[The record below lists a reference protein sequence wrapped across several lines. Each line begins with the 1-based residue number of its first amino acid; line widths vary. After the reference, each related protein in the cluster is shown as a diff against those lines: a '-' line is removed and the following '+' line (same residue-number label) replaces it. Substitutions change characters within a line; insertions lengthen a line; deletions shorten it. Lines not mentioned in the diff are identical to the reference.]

1 MPNFITHLLAAAV
14 AVTLALPAVAQD
26 DAPTADTV
34 VATVGG
40 TDITL
45 GHMLMVRAGLPEQY
59 QQLPPDVLWTGIL
72 DQLVQQEALSQSDD
86 ATETKRVTIALENE
100 RRALLASEAVAA
112 AASQDLSD
120 AAIQE
125 AYDAKYANAE
135 MGKEF
140 DASHILVETEEE
152 AQAVVA
158 ELEGGADFAAV
169 AKEKS
174 TGPSGPNGGSLG
186 WFGAGMMVAP
196 FQEAVEGMEVGTIS
210 APVQTQFGWHVIK
223 LNDTRTAEA
232 PPLDEVR
239 EELTAE
245 LRDARLKEYIDG
257 LVAEA
262 DVSRTEPG
270 SIDASVLNQLDLL
283 EE

>member
-174 TGPSGPNGGSLG
+174 TGPSGPNG

>member
-1 MPNFITHLLAAAV
+1 MPNFITHLSAAAV

>member
-257 LVAEA
+257 VVAEA

>member
-1 MPNFITHLLAAAV
+1 MPNFITHLSAAAV

-257 LVAEA
+257 VVAEA